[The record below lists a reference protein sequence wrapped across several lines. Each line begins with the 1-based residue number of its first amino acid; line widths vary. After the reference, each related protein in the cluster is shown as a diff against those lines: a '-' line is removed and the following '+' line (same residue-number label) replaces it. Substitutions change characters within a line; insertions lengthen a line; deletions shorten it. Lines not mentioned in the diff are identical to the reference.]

1 MTEPKCLETCF
12 KVISASFDI
21 YQPMTGQHGCCPF
34 NKNKEGS
41 ETERGGVIAVNF
53 QDFIEFY
60 HLFLSIDFSFTQ
72 IFDFHTVSYFL
83 PSSISLETDTSA

>member
-1 MTEPKCLETCF
+1 ML
-12 KVISASFDI
+12 
-21 YQPMTGQHGCCPF
+21 PF
-34 NKNKEGS
+34 LTKNKEGS

-72 IFDFHTVSYFL
+72 IFDFHTVSYFFAVQH
-83 PSSISLETDTSA
+83 IFGDRHQCVTGIMG